1 MDEREKYLP
10 RKDCTANLSF
20 VLSNLYSVRMLHCR
34 SNKWWF
40 TVKELS
46 KNSENLNDQNKRA
59 VNQKMWK
66 FRKIRKWH
74 FNTHISSFKN
84 LLSPVNADD
93 HEYEGGEDVAASP
106 EHHEDLAHEV
116 AGVPLYG
123 QPPEGL
129 HRQRDEADDRVGQGE
144 VKHQVVYI
152 GPGLGRG
159 QRALPAGD
167 HQGDAVQYYANWN
180 NTNVYLRF
188 AVIWFYSKSYLTV
201 LYWH

>member
-1 MDEREKYLP
+1 MR
-10 RKDCTANLSF
+10 
-20 VLSNLYSVRMLHCR
+20 YS
-34 SNKWWF
+34 
-40 TVKELS
+40 T
-46 KNSENLNDQNKRA
+46 
-59 VNQKMWK
+59 
-66 FRKIRKWH
+66 
-74 FNTHISSFKN
+74 THHP
-84 LLSPVNADD
+84 PVNADD
-93 HEYEGGEDVAASP
+93 HEYKGGEYVAAGP

-167 HQGDAVQYYANWN
+167 DQGDAVQYYANWN

-188 AVIWFYSKSYLTV
+188 AVIWFYAKSYLTV